1 MKSVAGALAIDETHI
16 VRIPEIH
23 YARSGDIAVAYQVA
37 GEGRPDI
44 VFVRAIAG
52 DLLSTWEQP
61 LLVRQLD
68 VFASCGRLLM
78 LDKRGT
84 GLSDRVRQVQAVETA
99 MDDIRAVM
107 DAANSERD
115 SRAARRVRHSW
126 QSRLRR
132 YRYRAGVDGR
142 AYVDQ

>member
-84 GLSDRVRQVQAVETA
+84 GLSDRVSNDQLPTLEQRMVTYAPSWTRQGRTVRHSSV
-99 MDDIRAVM
+99 IP
-107 DAANSERD
+107 
-115 SRAARRVRHSW
+115 RAAR
-126 QSRLRR
+126 
-132 YRYRAGVDGR
+132 
-142 AYVDQ
+142 